1 MKISRRKLF
10 DGSGFTQC
18 KNKKKQQ
25 KNKVGTMNL
34 QDAKSSHFLKCN
46 PTFIDCKVNSC
57 KAACFN
63 EDFDLFVPYVKKK
76 IINLKILS
84 QFSWTKLKTNVPCI
98 FKRNQR

>member
-18 KNKKKQQ
+18 KNKKNKNK
-25 KNKVGTMNL
+25 KNKVETMNL

-46 PTFIDCKVNSC
+46 PTFIDCKINSC

-63 EDFDLFVPYVKKK
+63 EDFDLFVPYVKKTHKFKDSFTVFLDK
-76 IINLKILS
+76 IEN
-84 QFSWTKLKTNVPCI
+84 
-98 FKRNQR
+98 